1 MISQPY
7 FMGGNEGICSC
18 HHMRWCGNM
27 YQTAMDQYLGVY
39 THLSLSLNKKD
50 ASSFGD
56 VKQICFAE
64 TFYRERIS
72 PLMRCRGIFPFLFP
86 QFSPNI
92 SFILPILCWPVLCSH
107 SPWTLKELKKVFTS
121 HPMTTKMLHTLQSAK
136 CFLKNFKNN
145 IYFKKN

>member
-1 MISQPY
+1 
-7 FMGGNEGICSC
+7 MGKKRVVVVAI
-18 HHMRWCGNM
+18 MRWCGNL
-27 YQTAMDQYLGVY
+27 YQTVMYQYLGVY
-39 THLSLSLNKKD
+39 NPLSLCLNKND

-72 PLMRCRGIFPFLFP
+72 PLMRCKGIFPFLFS

-107 SPWTLKELKKVFTS
+107 SPWTLKELKKAFTS
-121 HPMTTKMLHTLQSAK
+121 YPMTTKMLHTLQSAK
-136 CFLKNFKNN
+136 CFLKNSKNN
-145 IYFKKN
+145 IYYKKLKKKG